1 MPLDW
6 DTLNNLSTHRDAWV
20 RLLEQH
26 RAGTTS
32 ILDDTEADHSYM
44 THEIEVLKTTLD
56 QACALVDAVKAV
68 EPLLRL
74 ILDE

>member
-1 MPLDW
+1 MMDW
-6 DTLNNLSTHRDAWV
+6 DTLNNLRTHKDAWV

-44 THEIEVLKTTLD
+44 THEIEVLKVTLD
-56 QACALVDAVKAV
+56 QAAELVDAVKAA

-74 ILDE
+74 ILDDG